1 MAIKI
6 NNNDIIDNNRNIVN
20 TGNITINAGIVTASA
35 GIVTYFGDGGNLTN
49 IPRAARTA
57 AFNIV
62 FGL

>member
-49 IPRAARTA
+49 IQRAARTA

>member
-35 GIVTYFGDGGNLTN
+35 GIVTYFGDGSKLTGVATGSKS
-49 IPRAARTA
+49 IAYS
-57 AFNIV
+57 IV

>member
-6 NNNDIIDNNRNIVN
+6 SGNDIIDNSRNLVN

-35 GIVTYFGDGGNLTN
+35 GIVTYYGDGSKLTGLS
-49 IPRAARTA
+49 AGSK
-57 AFNIV
+57 FVGYSMV

>member
-57 AFNIV
+57 AYSIV

>member
-62 FGL
+62 FVL

>member
-6 NNNDIIDNNRNIVN
+6 NNSDIIDNNRNLVN

-49 IPRAARTA
+49 ISRAAGTA
-57 AFNIV
+57 AFNII